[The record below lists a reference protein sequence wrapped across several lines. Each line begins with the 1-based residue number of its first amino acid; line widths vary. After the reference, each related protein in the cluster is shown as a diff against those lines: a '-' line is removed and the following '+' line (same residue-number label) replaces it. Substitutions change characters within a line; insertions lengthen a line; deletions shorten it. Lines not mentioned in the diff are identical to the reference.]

1 MQHLFPTSLIPLSN
15 TNRFLLRSLKCYFIY
30 KQGWGESCV
39 IGVAG
44 AGEELSTR
52 PFQLV
57 TGRVWRGSAFGGYK
71 SRSEVPGLVDEYMSG
86 DLIIDKMVSATY
98 PLAEINTAFRDM
110 HSGQNI
116 RGVIMY
122 S

>member
-1 MQHLFPTSLIPLSN
+1 M
-15 TNRFLLRSLKCYFIY
+15 Y

-44 AGEELSTR
+44 AGEELRTR

-86 DLIIDKMVSATY
+86 DLIIDNMISAKY
-98 PLAEINTAFRDM
+98 SLAEINTAFHDM